1 MSTGLIILIV
11 VVALL
16 LIGLLVM
23 LPRMRAKSQERK
35 AQRELESR
43 RERVATEH
51 RETASVRATEAD
63 RAEQEAEI
71 AQQKARAERA
81 EAERHEAEAKMHE
94 RGLADDK
101 LVDDHERDRFASVT
115 GDNGTDADRRDDDGV
130 TRGDVDRDRTD
141 AEGRP
146 VAAGD
151 EPAAR
156 QATTGDE
163 TADRPNTEYQ
173 QGRQDERIAE
183 ERTRGT

>member
-23 LPRMRAKSQERK
+23 LPRMRAKSEERK

-43 RERVATEH
+43 RDRVATEH
-51 RETASVRATEAD
+51 RETASARATEAD

-81 EAERHEAEAKMHE
+81 EAERHEAEANMHD

-101 LVDDHERDRFASVT
+101 LVEDHERDRFASVT
-115 GDNGTDADRRDDDGV
+115 GGNGTDADRRDDV
-130 TRGDVDRDRTD
+130 RGDDDAAYGDADRDRTT
-141 AEGRP
+141 
-146 VAAGD
+146 AAGD

-156 QATTGDE
+156 QATADD

>member
-23 LPRMRAKSQERK
+23 LPRMRAKAEERK

-43 RERVATEH
+43 RDRVATEH
-51 RETASVRATEAD
+51 RETASARATEAD

-81 EAERHEAEAKMHE
+81 EAARHEAEAKMHD

-101 LVDDHERDRFASVT
+101 LVDDHERDRFPGVT
-115 GDNGTDADRRDDDGV
+115 GDNGTDRRDDDVRRDDDGAY
-130 TRGDVDRDRTD
+130 GDADRDRTT
-141 AEGRP
+141 
-146 VAAGD
+146 AAGD

-156 QATTGDE
+156 QGTADD

>member
-23 LPRMRAKSQERK
+23 LPRMRAKANERK

-43 RERVATEH
+43 RDRVATEH
-51 RETASVRATEAD
+51 RETASARATEAD

-101 LVDDHERDRFASVT
+101 LVDDHERDRFAGVT
-115 GDNGTDADRRDDDGV
+115 GDNGTTDRRDDAVDA
-130 TRGDVDRDRTD
+130 DRDRGAYGD
-141 AEGRP
+141 AGRTT
-146 VAAGD
+146 AAGD
-151 EPAAR
+151 APAAR
-156 QATTGDE
+156 QATTADE
-163 TADRPNTEYQ
+163 TAGDRPNTEYQ
-173 QGRQDERIAE
+173 QGREDERIAE

>member
-23 LPRMRAKSQERK
+23 LPRMRAKANERK

-43 RERVATEH
+43 RDRVATEH
-51 RETASVRATEAD
+51 RETASARAGEAD

-81 EAERHEAEAKMHE
+81 EAERHEAEARMHD

-101 LVDDHERDRFASVT
+101 LVEDHERDRFAGVT
-115 GDNGTDADRRDDDGV
+115 GDNGTDRRDDDRV
-130 TRGDVDRDRTD
+130 VDGRT
-141 AEGRP
+141 A
-146 VAAGD
+146 D
-151 EPAAR
+151 EQPAAR
-156 QATTGDE
+156 RATADDA
-163 TADRPNTEYQ
+163 ADRPDTEYE
-173 QGRQDERIAE
+173 QGREDEAQ
-183 ERTRGT
+183 ERTRRT